1 MPVFN
6 AKCVNCHSGGKT
18 LIEFK
23 NYESIYG
30 RRAMIKYVIE
40 NKLMPPWSLS
50 EYTGPW
56 ENNPS
61 LSSKEKEMILKWID
75 EGLPYKNKNIK
86 MAHHQKTETI
96 KNPDYVIK
104 LDKPV
109 KIPATGFIPYK
120 RIISVPNFSED
131 KYLKEIEYVMMP
143 TVVHHVLVFTLDKAW
158 LPELRKLPASN
169 HHNKGQLIEGWI
181 PGGKNFKKQ
190 EQNNGIKIPKD
201 SAFIVNI
208 HYEPIGQEIID
219 TKTLIKFKFYSNTPP
234 PRHLLFRDS
243 AFDDKL
249 NIPPFQSNYKNE
261 IHYKLKKKILLR
273 GVGTHMHLRGKS
285 SSISIQDLEGNE
297 TEIFNLNPYFFNFQ
311 RYFTFKRA
319 LKIQK
324 GYTLICRNYFD
335 NSTENP
341 VNPDP
346 SKNVKMGLYTEDEM
360 SGCYFD
366 FLIPNS

>member
-86 MAHHQKTETI
+86 MSHHQKIKTI

-120 RIISVPNFSED
+120 RIISIPNFSED
-131 KYLKEIEYVMMP
+131 KYLKEIEYVTAP
-143 TVVHHVLVFTLDKAW
+143 KVIHHILVFTLDKVW
-158 LPELRKLPASN
+158 LPKLKKMPPQAW
-169 HHNKGQLIEGWI
+169 HNKEQQIEGWT
-181 PGGKNFKKQ
+181 PGRENIKKQ
-190 EQNNGIKIPKD
+190 SQNVGIKIPKNH
-201 SAFIVNI
+201 AFIVRI
-208 HYEPIGQEIID
+208 HYEPLGQEFID
-219 TKTLIKFKFYSNTPP
+219 TKTLIKFKFYSNTPKY
-234 PRHLLFRDS
+234 LLLKS
-243 AFDDKL
+243 SLSDKGL
-249 NIPPFQSNYKNE
+249 NIPPFQNNYKSE
-261 IHYKLKKKILLR
+261 VYYKLKKKALLK
-273 GVGTHMHLRGKS
+273 GMSVHMHLRGKS
-285 SSISIQDLEGNE
+285 SSILVQDLKGNE
-297 TEIFNLNPYFFNFQ
+297 TKIFSLSPYFFNFQ
-311 RYFTFKRA
+311 RTFYLKKA
-319 LKIQK
+319 LEVQK
-324 GYTLICRNYFD
+324 NQIIVCRNYFD
-335 NSTENP
+335 NSTKNP
-341 VNPDP
+341 INPDP
-346 SKNVKMGLYTEDEM
+346 SRNIKTGFFTEDEM
-360 SGCYFD
+360 SECYLN
-366 FLIPNS
+366 FLVPNS